1 MNITY
6 FVSIYQLMNIWVV
19 VNNTAVD
26 TRVQVFVWGPV
37 LSFLWDVSKSGID
50 ESSEERPN

>member
-19 VNNTAVD
+19 VNNTAVN
-26 TRVQVFVWGPV
+26 TRVQVFV
-37 LSFLWDVSKSGID
+37 
-50 ESSEERPN
+50 